1 MIRKIFL
8 ILFVILLPTVSYADI
23 TLNPDLI
30 VKNINAERAK
40 AGLSVLMENNAL
52 SSAAHIKAR
61 EIATKQALIH
71 STGMPW
77 SALSQA
83 GYSYQYAGENL
94 AVNSWPESQL
104 VKDWMDS
111 ASHRRNILNP
121 EFQDVGI
128 GVIQGTY
135 MGQDTVYAVAYFA
148 VQKSPSVV
156 FGATTQSNN
165 SETINEKRIVIIRQL
180 IMLLTEYLRIINET
194 RI

>member
-1 MIRKIFL
+1 MIRKTFL
-8 ILFVILLPTVSYADI
+8 ILFVVLLPTVSYADV
-23 TLNPDLI
+23 TLDPDLI

-40 AGLSVLMENNAL
+40 AGLTVLIENNAL
-52 SSAAHIKAR
+52 SNAAHIKVR

-83 GYSYQYAGENL
+83 GYMYQYAGENL

-111 ASHRRNILNP
+111 QSHRRNILNP

-128 GVIQGTY
+128 GVMQGTY

-148 VQKSPSVV
+148 VPKSHSVV
-156 FGATTQSNN
+156 LGATTQSNDG
-165 SETINEKRIVIIRQL
+165 ETLNEKKMAIIRQL
-180 IMLLTEYLRIINET
+180 IVLLTEYLRIINET